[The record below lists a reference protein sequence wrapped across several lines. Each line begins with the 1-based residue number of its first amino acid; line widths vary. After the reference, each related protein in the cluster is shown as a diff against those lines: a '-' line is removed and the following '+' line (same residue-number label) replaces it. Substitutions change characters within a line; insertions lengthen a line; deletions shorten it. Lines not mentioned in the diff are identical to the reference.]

1 MSDKLAL
8 DFPVLQQDGVDF
20 VEAVSYEV
28 VADKTAEELTITHTL
43 KGQSFI
49 RELVEENVARF
60 SVLLL
65 YRNSAERQSPLCT
78 VCADSKDSIDIKDSE
93 IIARQIISIMDL
105 SYAPEIRP
113 SIILLKGQKITVKES
128 SGLTDF
134 WEQGEHFDIP
144 QYSRIALC
152 PKLKF
157 TSGDISKLMK
167 VELDNKL
174 GDGEMRVIVNQDAGE
189 GETPVSL
196 LCGKDVYDALRN
208 VTHAE
213 PRNAVESMRCAIITQ
228 ALCATYAYMNKLGE
242 DEQDEVG
249 GVLAAHLEQLESQ
262 TDENWE
268 NDDFNPSLAA
278 TKMYPYVLK
287 AFDGEA
293 DDA

>member
-28 VADKTAEELTITHTL
+28 AAEKTAEKLTITHTL

-49 RELVEENVARF
+49 RDLVKEDVARF

-65 YRNSAERQSPLCT
+65 YKNSDERQSH
-78 VCADSKDSIDIKDSE
+78 VCADSIDIKDSE
-93 IIARQIISIMDL
+93 IIARQTIPIMDF

-113 SIILLKGQKITVKES
+113 SIILSKGKKITVEES
-128 SGLTDF
+128 SGLSDF
-134 WEQGEHFDIP
+134 WEQVESFDIP
-144 QYSRIALC
+144 QYSRIALFE
-152 PKLKF
+152 KLKF

-167 VELDNKL
+167 VELDNTL
-174 GDGEMRVIVNQDAGE
+174 GDGEMRVEVNEDAGE

-196 LCGKDVYDALRN
+196 LCGKGVYDALDALRN
-208 VTHAE
+208 VIHAE
-213 PRNAVESMRCAIITQ
+213 PRNATESMRRAIITQ
-228 ALCATYAYMNKLGE
+228 ALCATYAYMHMHKPGE
-242 DEQDEVG
+242 NGQDEVS

-262 TDENWE
+262 TGANWE

-278 TKMYPYVLK
+278 TKMYPYILK